1 MVPDL
6 IGELRR
12 QIEELEKEHD
22 ALLRQIEDLTVKRFN
37 KMQATETTIRYS
49 LIRTAG
55 KSEDSL
61 YDILRHEPGCAD
73 EVLARGATFDNA
85 TLIVKNLNAVLFMRE
100 VGR

>member
-1 MVPDL
+1 
-6 IGELRR
+6 
-12 QIEELEKEHD
+12 
-22 ALLRQIEDLTVKRFN
+22 
-37 KMQATETTIRYS
+37 MQATETTIRYS

-61 YDILRHEPGCAD
+61 YDIFRHEPGCTD

-85 TLIVKNLNAVLFMRE
+85 TLIVKNLNAVLFMRA